1 MSSSKIQ
8 PASNDPS
15 NNDSSM
21 LFKSLENSF
30 RSDEDEMTPIQNT
43 ANMEASLGQMIR
55 GHRKGSTTTI
65 STEGKASKPSVVPP
79 RRLSLGLVSVKER
92 EQMSKLSMATKN
104 SGKSSGRR
112 QTQVDMT
119 PDVRRVS
126 TFIVPT
132 LSVNN
137 EEKILQSQNSQTR
150 ESIRLSDRKRSN
162 FAIRYGTAG
171 SEEEQQ
177 FTLYQYMLL
186 PTSSG
191 RLCWDVFIMLLL
203 IYVALMAPYR

>member
-1 MSSSKIQ
+1 MKDIMLLGEKCALLSWRSSSKIQ

-92 EQMSKLSMATKN
+92 EQMSKLSMSILK
-104 SGKSSGRR
+104 GC
-112 QTQVDMT
+112 
-119 PDVRRVS
+119 
-126 TFIVPT
+126 
-132 LSVNN
+132 VNN
-137 EEKILQSQNSQTR
+137 QVECMFILLAFSVF
-150 ESIRLSDRKRSN
+150 RLPN
-162 FAIRYGTAG
+162 G
-171 SEEEQQ
+171 
-177 FTLYQYMLL
+177 L
-186 PTSSG
+186 SS
-191 RLCWDVFIMLLL
+191 
-203 IYVALMAPYR
+203 

>member
-1 MSSSKIQ
+1 
-8 PASNDPS
+8 
-15 NNDSSM
+15 
-21 LFKSLENSF
+21 
-30 RSDEDEMTPIQNT
+30 
-43 ANMEASLGQMIR
+43 
-55 GHRKGSTTTI
+55 
-65 STEGKASKPSVVPP
+65 
-79 RRLSLGLVSVKER
+79 
-92 EQMSKLSMATKN
+92 MSKLSMATKN

-137 EEKILQSQNSQTR
+137 EEKMLQSQNSQTR

-171 SEEEQQ
+171 LEEEQQ
-177 FTLYQYMLL
+177 FTLYQYMLQ

>member
-30 RSDEDEMTPIQNT
+30 RSDEDEMTPIQNA

-65 STEGKASKPSVVPP
+65 STERKASKPSVVPP

-177 FTLYQYMLL
+177 FTLYQYMLQ